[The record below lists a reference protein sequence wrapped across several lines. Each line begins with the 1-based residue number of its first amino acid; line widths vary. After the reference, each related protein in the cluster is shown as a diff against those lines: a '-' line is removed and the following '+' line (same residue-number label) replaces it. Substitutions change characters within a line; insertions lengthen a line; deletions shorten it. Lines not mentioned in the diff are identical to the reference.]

1 MSSAALR
8 SDQVQELRQI
18 FDLFD
23 TDGDGLLEPE
33 EIGAI
38 WAACGTV
45 LTEAE
50 VLDLVTELK
59 PDLRKLP
66 FDEFVNMISRPM
78 VDRPALE
85 SEIEST
91 FGTFAG
97 GQPAITPP
105 SLSAA
110 LSELGQPVEGLVSE
124 EMVSEA
130 GPHPGKISRAD
141 FCSMTGVG
149 H

>member
-1 MSSAALR
+1 MPDALR
-8 SDQVQELRQI
+8 PDQVRELRQI

-23 TDGDGLLEPE
+23 SDGDGLLEVE

-50 VLDLVTELK
+50 VLDLATELK

-66 FDEFVNMISRPM
+66 FDEFVNMMCRPM

-85 SEIEST
+85 AEISET

-97 GQPAITPP
+97 GAKAITPP
-105 SLSAA
+105 SLGQA
-110 LSELGQPVEGLVSE
+110 LLELGQPTEGLVSE